1 MHSYKEQEVIQL
13 INLIKN
19 EFIKIF
25 NKKSTYIMFA
35 FIFIFVVI
43 TNIIYKKELDESG
56 NYKVNYYDS
65 EYLEFAKEELKN
77 NKEDKEY
84 ELSLRKDIMRYE
96 LIEKYGSE
104 SWQTY
109 IIENNM
115 FHIIEGIVNYKY
127 KEENAEL
134 LKMYEEKY
142 NLYIEKFD
150 NNDYKYFVNLEI
162 EDVNKRKEELKNNT
176 IYPSGLKEDM
186 SIEYDLEL
194 EVLNY
199 RLKNNVDYSNTYLNR
214 ALNDYLNYAKIVK
227 TRTIEEVIK
236 ENELHKEDSF
246 LYQYYNELRMMKVN
260 EYILDKKIDAN
271 KINDTRGILINLF
284 NEYEIYILF
293 AIIMFSAGIV
303 SSEYSKGTIKQL
315 LLTPYTR
322 IQVLIS
328 KYITCILM
336 SLFTI
341 FITVIMQVLVGLFV
355 FGISTMSIPV
365 LVYNF
370 NNSVVETYNVFH
382 YLLIVILSKMPM
394 IILIISI
401 VLLISVITLNNA
413 LSTVF
418 GIILYIAT
426 PIVSSIAIYSKIY
439 FLNLLILPH
448 WDFSKYLFGM
458 ISENNNINLKMSII
472 LVIIYL
478 IVSIIPSFIIF
489 NRKDIKNI

>member
-1 MHSYKEQEVIQL
+1 M

-43 TNIIYKKELDESG
+43 TNVIYKNELDENG
-56 NYKVNYYDS
+56 NYKIDYYDS
-65 EYLEFAKEELKN
+65 GYLEFAKEELDNLKIN
-77 NKEDKEY
+77 NTEDKDY
-84 ELSLRKDIMRYE
+84 ELSLRKDIMKYE
-96 LIEKYGSE
+96 LIEKYGSD

-115 FHIIEGIVNYKY
+115 LYIIEGIIDSKY
-127 KEENAEL
+127 KEDNQEL
-134 LKMYEEKY
+134 LKTYEEEY
-142 NLYIEKFD
+142 DLYIEKFD

-162 EDVNKRKEELKNNT
+162 EDVNKRKEELKDNS
-176 IYPSGLKEDM
+176 IYPNELKNAM
-186 SIEYDLEL
+186 NIQYDLEL

-214 ALNDYLNYAKIVK
+214 ALNDYLNSAKIVK
-227 TRTIEEVIK
+227 TKSIDEVVK
-236 ENELHKEDSF
+236 ENELHKGEGL
-246 LYQYYNELRMMKVN
+246 LYQYYNELRIMKVN
-260 EYILDKKIDAN
+260 EYILNKKIDTN
-271 KINDTRGILINLF
+271 KVNDTRGILINLF

-293 AIIMFSAGIV
+293 AIIMFSANII

-322 IQVLIS
+322 KEILIS
-328 KYITCILM
+328 KYTTCILI
-336 SLFTI
+336 SLLTI
-341 FITVIMQVLVGLFV
+341 FITIIMQVAVGLFT
-355 FGISTMSIPV
+355 FSLSTINIPV
-365 LVYNF
+365 VIYNF
-370 NNSVVETYNVFH
+370 NNSIIETYNVFH
-382 YLLIVILSKMPM
+382 YLLIVVLSKLPM

-401 VLLISVITLNNA
+401 VFLISVITANNA

-426 PIVSSIAIYSKIY
+426 PIVSSIATYSKIY
-439 FLNLLILPH
+439 ILNYLILPH

-458 ISENNNINLKMSII
+458 ISENSNINLKMSII
-472 LVIIYL
+472 LSIIYL
-478 IVSIIPSFIIF
+478 IVAIIPSFIIF
-489 NRKDIKNI
+489 NRKDIKNL